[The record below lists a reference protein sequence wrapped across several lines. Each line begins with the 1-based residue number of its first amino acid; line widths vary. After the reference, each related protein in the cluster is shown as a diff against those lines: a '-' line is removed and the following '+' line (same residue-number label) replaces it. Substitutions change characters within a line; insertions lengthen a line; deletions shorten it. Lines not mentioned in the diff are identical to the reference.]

1 MSTKDGDHYTMT
13 KIKPQL
19 RDFQQKLVDD
29 CRSSLGRGNTR
40 IILQSHVGSGKT
52 VVATEIIRLAIA
64 KKKRVLF
71 LAPRRQLIYQT
82 VETLQD
88 YGINCGMIMA
98 GEQRFSMPLV
108 QVASFDT
115 ITARVGAGR
124 MSLPEAD
131 LVIVDEAH
139 MCISP
144 ARIKVL
150 SHYRLVVGL
159 TATPALANGK
169 GLGFFYHDIVEALSM
184 REMVERGYLVPMRYF
199 IGEAPDIGGVGLN
212 ADGDYIEKQL
222 ATVTDTPKLIGDI
235 YTNWRRIASD
245 RTTLIFAVNRRHA
258 VHIHDE
264 FLRHGVSS
272 AYIDGDTPK
281 EERER
286 IRQAV
291 EAGHVQVVINI
302 GVMVAGVN
310 WPRISCVIMARQTR
324 NIATW
329 IQCIGRGS
337 RLHPTK
343 QDCIVIYHG
352 SNFDDLGMIDEPI
365 EWSLDDKTTI
375 RERKERAKKEAKE
388 PKDITCG
395 DCGTVFKARRVCPN
409 CGYEAIAKGE
419 PIPVHQ
425 ADLQEVKKREKY
437 SGDYKESFYQQLL
450 GWCRRNGKRDGMAFY
465 AYIDKFGVEPKWK
478 KIAAAPGEDVMNWMK
493 HRAIKRAKAAA

>member
-1 MSTKDGDHYTMT
+1 MNAN
-13 KIKPQL
+13 KPQL
-19 RDFQQKLVDD
+19 RDYQAKLVDD
-29 CRSSLGRGNTR
+29 VRSSLARGNTR
-40 IILQSHVGSGKT
+40 VIMQSHVGSGKT
-52 VVATEIIRLAIA
+52 VIATEIMRLAVE
-64 KKKRVLF
+64 KRKRVLF

-82 VETLQD
+82 VETLQE
-88 YGINCGMIMA
+88 YGINAGMIMS
-98 GEQRFSMPLV
+98 GERRFSMPLV

-124 MSLPEAD
+124 MELPEAD
-131 LVIVDEAH
+131 LVIVDEGH
-139 MCISP
+139 MCVSP

-150 SHYRLVVGL
+150 SHYKLVVCL

-169 GLGFFYHDIVEALSM
+169 GMGFFYQDIVESLSM
-184 REMVERGYLVPMRYF
+184 AEMVKQGYLVPMRYF
-199 IGEAPDIGGVGLN
+199 IGEAADLSHVGLN
-212 ADGDYIEKQL
+212 SDGDYIEKQL
-222 ATVTDTPKLIGDI
+222 AEATDTPTLIGDI

-264 FLRHGVSS
+264 FLSHGVAS

-281 EERER
+281 EERES

-291 EAGHVQVVINI
+291 EAGRVQVVINI

-324 NIATW
+324 NISTW
-329 IQCIGRGS
+329 IQCLGRGS

-343 QDCIVIYHG
+343 NDCIVIYHG
-352 SNFDDLGMIDEPI
+352 SNFDELGMIDDPI

-375 RERKERAKKEAKE
+375 RERKEKAKKEAKE

-395 DCGTVFKARRVCPN
+395 DCGTVFKARRSCPN
-409 CGYEAIAKGE
+409 CGFEVIKQGE

-425 ADLQEVKKREKY
+425 ADLKEVVKKEKFT
-437 SGDYKESFYQQLL
+437 SEYKESFYQQLL
-450 GWCRRNGKRDGMAFY
+450 GWCRRHGKRDGMAFY
-465 AYIDKFGVEPKWK
+465 AYQEKFGVEPKWK
-478 KIAAAPGEDVMNWMK
+478 KVAREPSEEVVNWFK